1 MGKLGAF
8 LQIERRGIPYRDA
21 RERAHDYREFM
32 VVRPDPELRD
42 QGARCME
49 CGVPFC
55 HNGCPLGNLIPD
67 WNDLVY
73 RERWR
78 EAIAQLH
85 ATNNFPDFTGRL
97 CPAPCEAACVLE
109 IREGDAVTIKQI
121 EHAIVER
128 AFAEGWIKPEPPS
141 QRRLTGQR
149 VAVVGSG
156 PAGMAAAQQLRRA
169 GHEVTLFERDEA
181 AGGLVRFGVPDFK
194 IEKHVVER
202 RVQQLVAEGVELR
215 LGVDVGRDIAA
226 GELRERFDAVV
237 LATGSRV
244 PRDLPVP
251 GRELHGVHF
260 AMDYL
265 YGRNRWVARELATS
279 AALHSPDG
287 HGPTAALGAT
297 HADTPAAPVAASLG
311 VGGTPPAEPITAA
324 GKHVVVIGGGD
335 TGADCVGNALR
346 EGASSIV
353 QLELLPEPP
362 AHRPDNRTPWP
373 EWPLKYRL
381 SYAMDEARAEGVG
394 EQDYSLTTT
403 TFGGDSDGRVAAL
416 HVAQAEPAPPF
427 APVPGT
433 ERELPAQL
441 VLLAMGFLHPE
452 PGLLDQLGVEKDP
465 RGNVKAVA
473 PYTTSVAGI
482 FAAGDARRGQS
493 LIVWAINEGRQ
504 CARMVD
510 RYLAAR
516 RNGGGPADGP
526 SAGGSGLGGPLPEDE
541 GIPGHADADE
551 GPEGPPSHVSGG
563 VSVE

>member
-1 MGKLGAF
+1 MGKLGGF
-8 LQIERRGIPYRDA
+8 LQIERRGVPYRDA
-21 RERAHDYREFM
+21 HERARDYREFM
-32 VVRPDPELRD
+32 VVRPEPELRE
-42 QGARCME
+42 QGARCMD

-73 RERWR
+73 RDRWR

-141 QRRLTGQR
+141 PRRLTGQR

-169 GHEVTLFERDEA
+169 GHDVTLFERDEA

-194 IEKHVVER
+194 IEKRVVER
-202 RVQQLVAEGVELR
+202 RVQQLVEEGVELR
-215 LGVDVGRDIAA
+215 CGVDVGRDLTV
-226 GELRERFDAVV
+226 GELRSSFDAVV

-251 GRELHGVHF
+251 GRELRGVHF

-265 YGRNRWVARELATS
+265 YQRNRFIARELEAAAGGGDTAAGAVPPSATTHP
-279 AALHSPDG
+279 AF
-287 HGPTAALGAT
+287 PTADSAVT
-297 HADTPAAPVAASLG
+297 HQTN
-311 VGGTPPAEPITAA
+311 GGRPITAA

-346 EGASSIV
+346 EGAASIV

-362 AHRPDNRTPWP
+362 PRRPDDRTPWP

-381 SYAMDEARAEGVG
+381 SYAMEEAREEGVG
-394 EQDYSLTTT
+394 EQDYAVTTT
-403 TFGGDSDGRVAAL
+403 RFSGDADGGVAAL
-416 HVAQAEPAPPF
+416 HVARAQPAPPF
-427 APVPGT
+427 APVEGT

-441 VLLAMGFLHPE
+441 VLLAMGFLYPE
-452 PGLLDQLGVEKDP
+452 QELLDQLGVEKDP

-473 PYTTSVAGI
+473 PYTTSVEGV

-510 RYLAAR
+510 RFLAGK
-516 RNGGGPADGP
+516 RNGAAGTLLEDG
-526 SAGGSGLGGPLPEDE
+526 AL
-541 GIPGHADADE
+541 PGHADADE